1 MTQINNLNNS
11 SFLKLLEGS
20 NPFAGGGTIK
30 TFRDPDEEPGA
41 KSSFEEM
48 FEQSLEATDTS
59 NEGQLITGK
68 VVAITPDKVLV
79 DVGHKAEGE
88 VPTSQFR
95 LADGT
100 LEINVGDE
108 IQVIIERM
116 ENANGL
122 ITLSKNKADMH
133 RAWDEIAAVCEKN
146 EIIEGVVTEVV
157 KGGLMVDIGIKAFLP
172 GSQVDVRPLKNL
184 DQFMGQTL
192 RFKVLKYNRKRGN
205 VVLSRRAVVETERDS
220 LKTSTLKQLKVGAI
234 VRGLVK
240 NITDYGAF
248 IDLGGV
254 DGLLHITDISWGRI
268 KHPSDIL
275 KVGAEVN
282 VRVLKFDSEKERV
295 SLGMKQTLP
304 DPWANVSDRFFVGQR
319 TNGKV
324 VSITDYGAFIE
335 VEPGIEG
342 LIHVSEMSW
351 TQRVKDPRKLLEV
364 DQTTEAVI
372 LDIDHDNRRM
382 SLGLKQI
389 SANPWDSLEFKY
401 PTGTKVKG
409 TIKNVTDFGIFVEIE
424 EGIDGLVHVSDLSW
438 DQKVTHPK
446 QLFEKG
452 NEVEAMVMN
461 IDKGNERISLS
472 IKNLSR
478 DPWANYVDTH
488 PTGTVVEGTVTK
500 LANFGAF
507 VEMSEGVE
515 GMVHISELSDER
527 IMHPEAVVKV
537 GDKIKVEIVNIDQ
550 KDRKISLSVKSLSKR
565 EERENLEGFRSR
577 QAESSRSSIA
587 DSISPELA
595 KKLGM
600 FGSSAEK
607 QPASEE

>member
-1 MTQINNLNNS
+1 MTHFINLNNS
-11 SFLKLLEGS
+11 CFSKQLEGS
-20 NPFAGGGTIK
+20 NPFAGGGAIK
-30 TFRDPDEEPGA
+30 TFRDPDEDSGP

-48 FEQSLEATDTS
+48 FEQSLES
-59 NEGQLITGK
+59 NTVSEGQLVNGT
-68 VVAITPDKVLV
+68 VVAITTEKVLV
-79 DVGHKAEGE
+79 DVGHKSEGE
-88 VPTSQFR
+88 VPTAHFR
-95 LADGT
+95 LPDGS
-100 LEINVGDE
+100 LEIKVGDE
-108 IQVIIERM
+108 IQVIVERM
-116 ENANGL
+116 ENENGL
-122 ITLSKNKADMH
+122 LSLSKNKADMA
-133 RAWDEIAAVCEKN
+133 RAWDEIAAVCDRN
-146 EIIEGVVTEVV
+146 EVIEGTVTEVV

-172 GSQVDVRPLKNL
+172 GSQIDVRPIKNL
-184 DQFMGQTL
+184 DQFLGQTL
-192 RFKVLKYNRKRGN
+192 RFKILKFNRRRGN
-205 VVLSRRAVVETERDS
+205 IVLSRRAVVESERDNMKS
-220 LKTSTLKQLKVGAI
+220 STLKQIKVGAV
-234 VRGLVK
+234 VRGIVK

-268 KHPSDIL
+268 KHPGDVL
-275 KVGAEVN
+275 KVGEEIN
-282 VRVLKFDSEKERV
+282 VRVLKFDSDKERV

-319 TNGKV
+319 VTGKV

-335 VEPGIEG
+335 VESGIEG

-364 DQTTEAVI
+364 DQPTESVI
-372 LDIDHDNRRM
+372 LDIDHENRRM

-452 NEVEAMVMN
+452 QEVEAMVMN

-478 DPWANYVDTH
+478 DPWANYVERN
-488 PTGTVVEGTVTK
+488 PAGTIVEGTVTK

-507 VEMSEGVE
+507 VELSEGVE

-537 GDKIKVEIVNIDQ
+537 DDKIKVEIVNIDQ
-550 KDRKISLSVKSLSKR
+550 RDRKISLSVKALSKR
-565 EERENLEGFRSR
+565 EERENLDSYRKN

-587 DSISPELA
+587 DSLNPEIA
-595 KKLGM
+595 KKLGLL
-600 FGSSAEK
+600 GSTEK
-607 QPASEE
+607 EATEE

>member
-1 MTQINNLNNS
+1 MKLPNLNNS
-11 SFLKLLEGS
+11 SFLKVLEGT
-20 NPFAGGGTIK
+20 NPFAGGGAIK
-30 TFRDPDEEPGA
+30 TFRDDDEEPGA

-48 FEQSLEATDTS
+48 FEKSLEQQES
-59 NEGQLITGK
+59 GLSEGQMVNGK
-68 VVAITPDKVLV
+68 VVAITPEKVLV
-79 DVGHKAEGE
+79 DVGYKSEGE
-88 VPTSQFR
+88 VNTSQFR
-95 LADGT
+95 LPDGT
-100 LEINVGDE
+100 LEIAVGDE
-108 IQVIIERM
+108 IQVIVERM
-116 ENANGL
+116 ENENGL
-122 ITLSKNKADMH
+122 LQLSKNKADMF
-133 RAWDEIAAVCEKN
+133 RAWDEIAVVCEQN
-146 EIIEGVVTEVV
+146 QVIEGTVTEVV

-184 DQFMGQTL
+184 EQFLGQTL

-205 VVLSRRAVVETERDS
+205 VVLSRRAVVESERDS
-220 LKTSTLKQLKVGAI
+220 LKVSTLKQLKVGAI
-234 VRGLVK
+234 VRGTVK

-268 KHPSDIL
+268 KHPSDVL
-275 KVGAEVN
+275 KVGQEVN
-282 VRVLKFDSEKERV
+282 VRVLKFDQEKERV

-319 TNGKV
+319 ITGKV

-364 DQTTEAVI
+364 DQSTEAVI
-372 LDIDHDNRRM
+372 LDIDHENRRM

-389 SANPWDSLEFKY
+389 TANPWDSLEFKY

-452 NEVEAMVMN
+452 QEVEAMVMN

-478 DPWANYVDTH
+478 DPWANYIDSH
-488 PTGTVVEGTVTK
+488 PVHSVVEGAVTK

-507 VEMSEGVE
+507 VELSEGVE

-537 GDKIKVEIVNIDQ
+537 GDRIKVEIVNVDQ
-550 KDRKISLSVKSLSKR
+550 KDRKISLSVKSLAKR

-595 KKLGM
+595 KKLGLL
-600 FGSSAEK
+600 GSVEK
-607 QPASEE
+607 QPSDGE